1 ASAVRLVAVAKSFAA
16 DVVLAAADAGI
27 RDIGENRAQELKEK
41 IAVVGDRV
49 RWHFVGHL
57 QTNKV
62 RNVVGRAQLLH
73 SVDRYG
79 LAEAVARRAGSM
91 GIEQDVLVEVNVGG
105 ETSKHGVE
113 PGRAIALAEEIAA
126 LPGVSLRGLMTIP
139 PATRDAEGAR
149 PFFQELAALRDRLV
163 SSVPTASELSMG
175 MSRDFEIAIE
185 EGATIV
191 RVGEAVFGPRSTK
204 VT

>member
-1 ASAVRLVAVAKSFAA
+1 MTIATNYRAVLDRIEAAAQRSGREASAVRLVAVAKSFAA

-41 IAVVGDRV
+41 VAVVGDQV

-126 LPGVSLRGLMTIP
+126 LPGVSLRGLM
-139 PATRDAEGAR
+139 
-149 PFFQELAALRDRLV
+149 
-163 SSVPTASELSMG
+163 
-175 MSRDFEIAIE
+175 
-185 EGATIV
+185 
-191 RVGEAVFGPRSTK
+191 
-204 VT
+204 